1 MLNNDQV
8 SYKILLPK
16 WIWEE
21 AKDKEHFKQ
30 LVLQYMRRYPEYT
43 VKSVKDGFAIC
54 ERKG

>member
-21 AKDKEHFKQ
+21 AKDKEHLKR
-30 LVLQYMRRYPEYT
+30 LVLQYMQRYPEYT

-54 ERKG
+54 ERN

>member
-1 MLNNDQV
+1 MLNNEAY
-8 SYKILLPK
+8 YKVLLPK

-43 VKSVKDGFAIC
+43 VKSVKGGFAIC
-54 ERKG
+54 VRKG